1 MVSGFIAG
9 NQKTAETWYQTF
21 GLQTFDLDVNQ
32 ICSLLEKPDVEN
44 GEITEDINVCTFAT
58 KPTTTSIL

>member
-44 GEITEDINVCTFAT
+44 GEITEIMMCVHL
-58 KPTTTSIL
+58 PTTIYFDIIT